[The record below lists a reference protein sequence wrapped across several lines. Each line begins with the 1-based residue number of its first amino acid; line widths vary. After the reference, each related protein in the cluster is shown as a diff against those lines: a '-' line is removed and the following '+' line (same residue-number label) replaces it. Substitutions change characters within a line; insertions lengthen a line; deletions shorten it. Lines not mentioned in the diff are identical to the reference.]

1 LEYFEAVSIFQTNAG
16 DKVRSFNFISWKD
29 KLDVIEGILCYY
41 NLYENDIIYKSIIPQ
56 CITFCLDSVYKV
68 RTVSSKVLGTLIL
81 HLYNENYAKKE
92 LFKILECFALHKKF
106 QQRINFIKMCKILMN
121 NKNIYNEKIVEL
133 LYIISLKEKILNVK
147 IALCK
152 LLKKVL
158 SNDKSPLKEE
168 LSLHKL
174 CKILLNKKNKA
185 IENILKSLE
194 IKETNEDIFN
204 EYKNKY
210 SDEDKIFIGNNKYF
224 IEEFKIDYEEENKV
238 NNEGLDELL
247 PHGGEEIKKNKNY
260 NEIIYSERK
269 ENDIYSSTQNFIK
282 DVNNANNVKT
292 KENLNNKNG
301 SENINEIKLNIN
313 QNKNNN
319 NSIDKYNS
327 ISIINCNEEKEDK
340 KES

>member
-1 LEYFEAVSIFQTNAG
+1 
-16 DKVRSFNFISWKD
+16 
-29 KLDVIEGILCYY
+29 
-41 NLYENDIIYKSIIPQ
+41 
-56 CITFCLDSVYKV
+56 
-68 RTVSSKVLGTLIL
+68 
-81 HLYNENYAKKE
+81 
-92 LFKILECFALHKKF
+92 
-106 QQRINFIKMCKILMN
+106 MCKILMN

-174 CKILLNKKNKA
+174 CKILLNKKNKT

-224 IEEFKIDYEEENKV
+224 IEEFKIDYEEENKA
-238 NNEGLDELL
+238 NNEGLDESIS
-247 PHGGEEIKKNKNY
+247 HKEEELKKNKKD

-269 ENDIYSSTQNFIK
+269 ENDIYTSTQNFIK

-313 QNKNNN
+313 QNKNQN

>member
-1 LEYFEAVSIFQTNAG
+1 MQN
-16 DKVRSFNFISWKD
+16 
-29 KLDVIEGILCYY
+29 
-41 NLYENDIIYKSIIPQ
+41 IIKY
-56 CITFCLDSVYKV
+56 
-68 RTVSSKVLGTLIL
+68 
-81 HLYNENYAKKE
+81 
-92 LFKILECFALHKKF
+92 
-106 QQRINFIKMCKILMN
+106 
-121 NKNIYNEKIVEL
+121 
-133 LYIISLKEKILNVK
+133 
-147 IALCK
+147 
-152 LLKKVL
+152 
-158 SNDKSPLKEE
+158 
-168 LSLHKL
+168 
-174 CKILLNKKNKA
+174 
-185 IENILKSLE
+185 LE

-238 NNEGLDELL
+238 NNEGLDESL

-269 ENDIYSSTQNFIK
+269 ENDIYSSNQNFIK

-313 QNKNNN
+313 QNKNKN